1 MGGGRKWEHFEPK
14 IPNDIALIF
23 SHFPHLG
30 LPKLNTNNL
39 QYYTILKAYFYTIK
53 LSPTTE
59 LVMIGFFVFMEMS
72 SR

>member
-39 QYYTILKAYFYTIK
+39 QYYTILNKYLYNKI
-53 LSPTTE
+53 PCP
-59 LVMIGFFVFMEMS
+59 
-72 SR
+72 